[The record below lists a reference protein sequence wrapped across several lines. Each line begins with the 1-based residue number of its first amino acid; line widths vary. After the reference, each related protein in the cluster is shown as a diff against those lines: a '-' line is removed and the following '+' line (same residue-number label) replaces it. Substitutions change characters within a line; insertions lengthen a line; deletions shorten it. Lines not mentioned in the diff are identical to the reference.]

1 METSSRMRQCLRRNY
16 KGCDHYGAAAD
27 HEDQVEKKL
36 DQKNVMDPSG
46 APALTADAISMELVN
61 EDDEQAEID
70 NVEGKTSNVDQSEEN
85 QSSLSGKA
93 QQNMQVAA
101 ESGNMQFGSEQDL
114 VQSSSAVA
122 PGYVPSQV
130 DERIVLELPS
140 SMVRLLRVVR
150 GTFQVRSRS
159 YSAFHLHIWI
169 SYVFCL
175 ITLE

>member
-27 HEDQVEKKL
+27 HDEVVKKL

-46 APALTADAISMELVN
+46 APALTADAISMELEN

-70 NVEGKTSNVDQSEEN
+70 NIEGRTSNVDPSEEN

-93 QQNMQVAA
+93 RQNLQVVA
-101 ESGNMQFGSEQDL
+101 ESSDIQFGSEQDL

-140 SMVRLLRVVR
+140 SMVQLLRVVR

-159 YSAFHLHIWI
+159 YSKHSVCI
-169 SYVFCL
+169 SGYHVFSV
-175 ITLE
+175 